1 MYLIVMRH
9 GEAGWHSLDQARE
22 LTESGRLGSARVASQ
37 IASSR
42 WRPELIWCSSL
53 VRAQQTASI
62 VSEVINVPILERP
75 FLTPDDDPGECLDA
89 LLAQQ
94 DELPETLMIVS
105 HMPLVGA
112 LSTLLVDG
120 HRRGIPFM
128 TSQAV
133 VLDLPIIGPG
143 CGDLKAQFLA

>member
-1 MYLIVMRH
+1 MRH

-22 LTESGRLGSARVASQ
+22 LTEAGRFASGQVASE

-42 WRPELIWCSSL
+42 WRPELIWCSGL
-53 VRAQQTASI
+53 VRAQQTAAI
-62 VSEVINVPILERP
+62 VGGVMNVPVLERP
-75 FLTPDDDPGECLDA
+75 FLTPDDDPGLCLDA
-89 LLAQQ
+89 LLTLEDA
-94 DELPETLMIVS
+94 PETLMIVS

-112 LSTLLVDG
+112 LSTLMVDG

-143 CGDLKAQFLA
+143 CGDLKAQFLG

>member
-1 MYLIVMRH
+1 MYLIIMRH

-22 LTESGRLGSARVASQ
+22 LTEAGRMGSAQVASQ
-37 IASSR
+37 LASSD
-42 WRPELIWCSSL
+42 WRPDVIWCSTL

-75 FLTPDDDPGECLDA
+75 FLTPDDDPGRCLDA
-89 LLAQQ
+89 LLETQ
-94 DELPETLMIVS
+94 EPPRTLMVVS

-120 HRRGIPFM
+120 HRHGIPFM

-133 VLDLPIIGPG
+133 VIDLPIVGPG

>member
-1 MYLIVMRH
+1 MYLIIMRH

-22 LTESGRLGSARVASQ
+22 LTESGRLGSARVASD

-42 WRPELIWCSSL
+42 WRPDTIWCSSL
-53 VRAQQTASI
+53 VRAGQTAAI
-62 VSEVINVPILERP
+62 VSEVINVPVLERP
-75 FLTPDDDPGECLDA
+75 FLTPDDDPGECLNA
-89 LLAQQ
+89 LLYES
-94 DELPETLMIVS
+94 DLPDTLMIVS

-133 VLDLPIIGPG
+133 VLDLPIVGPG
-143 CGDLKAQFLA
+143 CGDLKTQFLA